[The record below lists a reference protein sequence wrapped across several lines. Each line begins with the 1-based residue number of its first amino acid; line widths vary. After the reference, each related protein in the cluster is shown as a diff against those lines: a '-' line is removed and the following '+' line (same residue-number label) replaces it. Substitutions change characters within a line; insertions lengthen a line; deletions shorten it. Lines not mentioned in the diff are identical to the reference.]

1 MTAAEERQPK
11 EKKERRKREER
22 EMKER
27 RKMDASEQKES
38 RKREMLWMIAKRQLP
53 SPLASMHFHS
63 RATTLTSNIHEQGTS
78 KIGAHRAR
86 TSQEHTR
93 SKRTRDTGA
102 NKRCTRKVPQ
112 HWQRPCDSLPPAR
125 HPHSSQFSCTHDTR
139 LPRSHTSPSPHTHTH
154 HKGGLVCVCACV
166 CVCVGVL
173 GVCVRVLV

>member
-53 SPLASMHFHS
+53 SPLAFMHFHS

-78 KIGAHRAR
+78 KIGAH
-86 TSQEHTR
+86 TSTHQPGTHTKQAHTR
-93 SKRTRDTGA
+93 HRGKQE
-102 NKRCTRKVPQ
+102 V
-112 HWQRPCDSLPPAR
+112 
-125 HPHSSQFSCTHDTR
+125 
-139 LPRSHTSPSPHTHTH
+139 HTQSTTALA
-154 HKGGLVCVCACV
+154 KAL
-166 CVCVGVL
+166 
-173 GVCVRVLV
+173 